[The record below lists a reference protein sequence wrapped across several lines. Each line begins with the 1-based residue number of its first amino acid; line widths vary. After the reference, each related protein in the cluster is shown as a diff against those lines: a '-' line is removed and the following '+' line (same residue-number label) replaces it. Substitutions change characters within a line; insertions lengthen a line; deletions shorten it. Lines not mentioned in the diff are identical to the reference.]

1 MIQAYV
7 QLSFCD
13 QTTCPPV
20 TMEAVTLKAKEE
32 YETNYTFLMAFIA
45 LHFELAVLL
54 LFCVLTP

>member
-1 MIQAYV
+1 
-7 QLSFCD
+7 
-13 QTTCPPV
+13 
-20 TMEAVTLKAKEE
+20 MEALTLKAKEE